1 MRRGLANLL
10 SLCAALPAIGCAWL
24 HGESPEVAAREH
36 EVERALAVLK
46 EQLDIPVDALAR
58 EIERVLPPAEG
69 GFTPAARQQLFDNEM
84 VWLGVHQLI
93 GFGENR
99 ARIESILARLA
110 FDEHGAYFPAGMEG
124 HPGQVAAELSRLR
137 VDPKER
143 FVAGD
148 RSVTPADLVQSARDR
163 FDHASVR
170 EDPAWLIE
178 STGYG
183 RDPTQGWVSLR
194 GETTWVHGYILGR
207 LRVLGATN
215 DLNAP
220 GFAEGGL
227 HFAESIG
234 RLVPRLAAHP
244 EFQEEGTTR
253 EAVTVYL
260 RFLEYY
266 LHTVMEPW
274 LEQAAR
280 NLEPAQEAFRTA
292 PSEET
297 AQPFLRRLRDAGHIL
312 EMVHDPASWFDGRI
326 SPVEQGL
333 AAEKLAQAILR
344 WYGPDY
350 ASARAALEGIYDR
363 EGRPR
368 SLLCAGQMMHAN
380 HGLSLWLK
388 SSRQS
393 SFGPAP
399 VVAEGIVPLAHGL
412 PEADRARARDEVQT
426 LLRVPRDAVEER
438 AEHPAR
444 REAHVLDG
452 LVAE

>member
-1 MRRGLANLL
+1 MRFRFASVL
-10 SLCAALPAIGCAWL
+10 SLCVASAAIGCAWL
-24 HGESPEVAAREH
+24 REQTPESAARER
-36 EVERALAVLK
+36 EVEKALAVLR
-46 EQLDIPVDALAR
+46 EQLDLPVDAVAR
-58 EIERVLPPAEG
+58 EIERVLPPVEG
-69 GFTPAARQQLFDNEM
+69 GFTAAGRQLLFENEM

-93 GFGENR
+93 GFGEDR

-110 FDEHGAYFPAGMEG
+110 FDEHGPYFPAGIEG
-124 HPGQVAAELSRLR
+124 HPGQVAAELSRLG
-137 VDPKER
+137 VDPRER
-143 FVAGD
+143 FAAGN
-148 RSVTPADLVQSARDR
+148 RSVTPADLVQAARDR
-163 FDHASVR
+163 FDHTTVR

-178 STGYG
+178 ATGYG

-194 GETTWVHGYILGR
+194 GQTTWVHGYILGR

-227 HFAESIG
+227 HFAESVG
-234 RLVPRLAAHP
+234 RLVPRLAASP

-274 LEQAAR
+274 LEEAAR
-280 NLEPAQEAFRTA
+280 NLEPAQEAFRAA
-292 PSEET
+292 PGEAT

-312 EMVHDPASWFDGRI
+312 EMIHDPASWFDGRI

-333 AAEKLAQAILR
+333 AAEKLAQAVLR
-344 WYGPDY
+344 WYGPGFE
-350 ASARAALEGIYDR
+350 SARAALERIYDP

-368 SLLCAGQMMHAN
+368 SLLCAGQMMHVH

-388 SSRQS
+388 SSRAS
-393 SFGPAP
+393 ALGPAP
-399 VVAEGIVPLAHGL
+399 VVAERIVPLAHGF
-412 PEADRARARDEVQT
+412 PEPDRARARDEVEA